1 MQKFEHQAT
10 VVAKA
15 LTVQET
21 ITMVSLMDNL
31 AKKFQDLS
39 QFVEHN
45 PEDQE
50 AASEYMKLGN
60 QLHILEELGFCTSVP
75 GAIQY
80 GYLFNF

>member
-1 MQKFEHQAT
+1 MQKFEHQVT

-21 ITMVSLMDNL
+21 ITMVPLMDNL
-31 AKKFQDLS
+31 AKKFQDLT
-39 QFVEHN
+39 QLVERN

-50 AASEYMKLGN
+50 LVSEYTKLGN

-75 GAIQY
+75 DMIQY
-80 GYLFNF
+80 AYPFNS

>member
-50 AASEYMKLGN
+50 AVSEYMKLGN

-75 GAIQY
+75 GMIQY
-80 GYLFNF
+80 GHLFNF